1 MRLTNLFRYK
11 NLFDSYALVIKDPD
25 YRSLFILN
33 FGISVLG
40 AMLVPVFPLWVLQ
53 KVKISV
59 SGVFFILA
67 IVGVGSAILNIIL
80 GYVSDKI
87 GKQKIFI
94 EITLLLSIIRGILY
108 SFFPLVSVIIAA
120 SWLTQVSS
128 GALSFAMLKEKII
141 AKNHLSLEG
150 KITSTVRASI
160 SIAFV
165 LGPWLGITLV
175 NLMSFEHFYLLY
187 AALYFGLYLLVKFKV
202 RDSSMLKS
210 SPLQNAS
217 KTKIKKQI
225 TPLGLSMLLI
235 VLLVAGNLS
244 SSPLLVL
251 ELHNY
256 ASAKEIGIV
265 FGAGPLFEVIAFPII
280 GHLNDKYGTY
290 KTLLAGSIIGAIYF
304 YLLSLSVNVYF
315 VIACQIVGTLYVATL
330 FSTLMIYIQ
339 KVLGGKSG
347 FSSSFYFSAV
357 SLAGVFCNAL
367 LGTALAKFN
376 YSVGFLILGLVTC
389 SGIVLLLIARK
400 FAPSFVGV
408 N

>member
-1 MRLTNLFRYK
+1 
-11 NLFDSYALVIKDPD
+11 
-25 YRSLFILN
+25 
-33 FGISVLG
+33 
-40 AMLVPVFPLWVLQ
+40 
-53 KVKISV
+53 
-59 SGVFFILA
+59 
-67 IVGVGSAILNIIL
+67 
-80 GYVSDKI
+80 
-87 GKQKIFI
+87 
-94 EITLLLSIIRGILY
+94 
-108 SFFPLVSVIIAA
+108 
-120 SWLTQVSS
+120 
-128 GALSFAMLKEKII
+128 
-141 AKNHLSLEG
+141 
-150 KITSTVRASI
+150 
-160 SIAFV
+160 
-165 LGPWLGITLV
+165 
-175 NLMSFEHFYLLY
+175 
-187 AALYFGLYLLVKFKV
+187 
-202 RDSSMLKS
+202 
-210 SPLQNAS
+210 
-217 KTKIKKQI
+217 
-225 TPLGLSMLLI
+225 MLLI

-256 ASAKEIGIV
+256 ASAKEIGII

-304 YLLSLSVNVYF
+304 YLLSLSVNFYF
-315 VIACQIVGTLYVATL
+315 VIACQISGTLYVATL

-389 SGIVLLLIARK
+389 SGIALLLLARK